1 MIVITGA
8 NGQLG
13 RAIVDRLPAEQLA
26 VSVRDPAAAEDLAAR
41 GVRVRRGDFT
51 EPDTL
56 LDAFAGADQVLI
68 ISAAAVGEE
77 AERRHRAAIDAAVQA
92 GARRILYTSHMGAN
106 PASPFPPMPS
116 HATSEAL
123 LAASGVPFTALRNG
137 FYAASAPLF
146 MGSAV
151 ETGQLVAPADG
162 PVSWTAHAD
171 LAAAAARILT
181 QGGFD
186 GPTPP
191 LTASEALDFADLAE
205 LASDIHGKP
214 IERVVVS
221 DEAYAASMRERG
233 VPDWRVEIAI
243 GMFRASRNGEFAA
256 TDPTLERLLGRPPMT
271 MREVLSPPDA
281 G

>member
-13 RAIVDRLPAEQLA
+13 RAIADRLPADQLA

-68 ISAAAVGEE
+68 ISAAAVGDE
-77 AERRHRAAIDAAVQA
+77 AERRHRAAIDAAVRA

-116 HATSEAL
+116 HATSERL
-123 LAASGVPFTALRNG
+123 LEASGVPFTALRNG

-146 MGSAV
+146 MGNAV
-151 ETGQLVAPADG
+151 ETGRLVAPADG

-181 QGGFD
+181 DGGFD
-186 GPTPP
+186 GSTPP
-191 LTASEALDFADLAE
+191 LTATEALDFADLAE
-205 LASDIHGKP
+205 LASDIHGTP

-256 TDPTLERLLGRPPMT
+256 TDPTLERLLGRPPIT